1 MVHDIP
7 QGLHRPV
14 VDVRSGSDDISQA
27 RRLERRDITL
37 FSRNEEAPEDRH
49 FARDRRGVDSRQ
61 MSLRQL
67 ALSLLCQRG
76 YVMPEDSDSN
86 VVKIVI
92 HKEGWIPLIVRQSMA
107 EVATGF
113 SIEQFPTAFG
123 RVADGVGLA
132 GDENGRRGNRMK
144 PASVRR

>member
-7 QGLHRPV
+7 QGLYRPV
-14 VDVRSGSDDISQA
+14 VEVRSGHDNISQA

-37 FSRNEEAPEDRH
+37 LSRNEEAPDDRH

-76 YVMPEDSDSN
+76 YMMPEDSDTN

-107 EVATGF
+107 EAPTAF
-113 SIEQFPTAFG
+113 IIKQFPTAFG
-123 RVADGVGLA
+123 RAATGVTL
-132 GDENGRRGNRMK
+132 
-144 PASVRR
+144 PANEMSERQLDSRDLSL